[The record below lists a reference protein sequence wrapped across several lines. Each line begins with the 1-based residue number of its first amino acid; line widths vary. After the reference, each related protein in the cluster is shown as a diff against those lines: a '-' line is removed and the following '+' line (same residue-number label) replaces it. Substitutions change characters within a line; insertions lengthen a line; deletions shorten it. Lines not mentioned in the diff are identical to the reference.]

1 VLALS
6 LVDVVTDWQ
15 EGSELLADLLDRPGA
30 DELDEVAGRLRVWSA
45 YWWGRAWGRAARG
58 RDDRSASPARRGA
71 PASEGAD
78 DAQRLRELG
87 ERYFWLF
94 EDSPVAKYVCDVE
107 GTVLEVNAA
116 LCRMLC
122 MRPDDLVGRT
132 LASFSVDR
140 PCPPPSWSRSFAA
153 PCGRT
158 RESGR
163 TARPTVGRGGGR
175 HLGAIRDENGA
186 ARTIFGELEDLTVHE
201 LALSELD
208 RQRHRLEMA
217 IEASNIAVWELD
229 VVSGRV
235 TVQDRPPGAALS
247 ASRT

>member
-1 VLALS
+1 MTGP
-6 LVDVVTDWQ
+6 LV
-15 EGSELLADLLDRPGA
+15 RPG
-30 DELDEVAGRLRVWSA
+30 EGL
-45 YWWGRAWGRAARG
+45 
-58 RDDRSASPARRGA
+58 

-132 LASFSVDR
+132 WPASPSTR
-140 PCPPPSWSRSFAA
+140 PAAASWSRSFAA

-163 TARPTVGRGGGR
+163 TARPTVGRGGRPSPWGDKGR
-175 HLGAIRDENGA
+175 KWRRSHHIRR
-186 ARTIFGELEDLTVHE
+186 ARRPDRPRAGFVRARPPAPPFGDG
-201 LALSELD
+201 
-208 RQRHRLEMA
+208 HRG
-217 IEASNIAVWELD
+217 SNIAVWELD

-235 TVQDRPPGAALS
+235 TVQDRPPGAGAFREQNMTYGDFV
-247 ASRT
+247 RTFHPTIATSCQHQDVAVARPHRAGP